1 MSPLDTKA
9 VPKETAF
16 DTPLAFSQKRR
27 PWPLRPG
34 VKASCGEVNSP
45 SDI

>member
-16 DTPLAFSQKRR
+16 DTPPRLFTEKAALAAAAR
-27 PWPLRPG
+27 G
-34 VKASCGEVNSP
+34 
-45 SDI
+45 

>member
-27 PWPLRPG
+27 PG